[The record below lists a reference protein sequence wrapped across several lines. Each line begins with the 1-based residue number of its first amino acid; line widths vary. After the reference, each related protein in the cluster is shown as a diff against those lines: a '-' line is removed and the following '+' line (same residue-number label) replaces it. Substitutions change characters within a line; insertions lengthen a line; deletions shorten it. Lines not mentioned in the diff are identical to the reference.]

1 MPLIGCQIGSSA
13 ATERVDGPP
22 NMAGSII
29 PPASWTCTFPSPCG
43 CWAKACC
50 VCCAASFAFLNNPTD
65 VSDLPG
71 PDGDARD
78 ATRAQ
83 VHIGWFAT
91 DPKYAV
97 TRVRNWN
104 TFQFLRRARLR

>member
-1 MPLIGCQIGSSA
+1 
-13 ATERVDGPP
+13 
-22 NMAGSII
+22 
-29 PPASWTCTFPSPCG
+29 
-43 CWAKACC
+43 
-50 VCCAASFAFLNNPTD
+50 LNNPTD